1 MRAILRPDLEG
12 KSMKYKYQ
20 TALALLALITIWPS
34 SVGAQTIDAASSGSV
49 GVAAQMTITAKLH
62 GDPKIGDN
70 MLMIHI
76 VGSDG
81 KPVAGAKITL
91 SVAMT
96 NMDMGTTHPKVSDQ
110 GKGDYE
116 ASVAFSMAGPWRV
129 AVKVEVAG
137 QKPVTKNFDFKP
149 KAGGDMQ
156 GMEMHGD
163 HMDMGSMMG
172 RLGPWSMQRE
182 GSGTSW
188 LPDSSPMFMKSL
200 PKQGAYDVD
209 AMGFIT
215 FNTNKSGGNRGD
227 SRFFSNSML
236 MLMARRETGGGIL
249 GLSLMASLDPVFNGE
264 FGYPDLFQTGE
275 TAYGQKLT
283 DYQHPHD
290 LLAEVTASYSHPIG
304 HGLNGF
310 VYGGPVG
317 EPALGGPTFMHR
329 PSGMEIPE
337 APISHHWFDST
348 HIAWGVV
355 TAGVNTEKW
364 QVEGS
369 VFNGHEPDENRYS
382 PDKLRLDSASGRI
395 TFAPN
400 RNLALNASYGFM
412 NSPESTSPGVDEHR
426 LTSSAVWNLPFA
438 NGDNFAFTAAFG
450 RNIVEGK
457 NSDSFLTEATY
468 LKGPNSIFARWE
480 HVMKD
485 ELVGVPPGN
494 YMINKFLVGG
504 VRNLMVVDSF
514 ECGLGAYAGF
524 YIFPGVLEP
533 FYGRSPVTLGAFLR
547 IRPGRM
553 NHDMGAMH

>member
-1 MRAILRPDLEG
+1 MN
-12 KSMKYKYQ
+12 YKFLAPL
-20 TALALLALITIWPS
+20 TVLALVSIWPWPAHAQS
-34 SVGAQTIDAASSGSV
+34 SLAADAAV
-49 GVAAQMTITAKLH
+49 DVLPVAAGLTVTAKLH
-62 GDPKIGDN
+62 GDPKVGDN
-70 MLMIHI
+70 MLMIHV
-76 VGSDG
+76 VGADG
-81 KPVAGAKITL
+81 KPVTGAKITL

-96 NMDMGTTHPKVSDQ
+96 NMDMGTTHPKASDK
-110 GKGDYE
+110 GNGDYE

-129 AVKVEVAG
+129 SAKVEVAG
-137 QKPVTKNFDFKP
+137 QKTVTKNFDFKP
-149 KAGGDMQ
+149 KTGGGDMP
-156 GMEMHGD
+156 GMDMHEG
-163 HMDMGSMMG
+163 HMDMGAMMG

-188 LPDSSPMFMKSL
+188 LPDSSPMFMKEL
-200 PKQGAYDVD
+200 PKQGKYDVD

-215 FNTNKSGGNRGD
+215 FNGNDSGGKRGD
-227 SRFFSNSML
+227 SRFFSNSMF
-236 MLMARRETGGGIL
+236 MLMGRRETGGGVL
-249 GLSLMASLDPVFNGE
+249 GLSLMASLDPLFNGE

-275 TAYGQKLT
+275 TAYGQPLT

-304 HGLNGF
+304 GGLGAF
-310 VYGGPVG
+310 IYGGPVG

-355 TAGVNTEKW
+355 TAGVNSEKW

-382 PDKLRLDSASGRI
+382 PDKLRLDSASGRV
-395 TFAPN
+395 TFAPS

-412 NSPESTSPGVDEHR
+412 NSPESTAPGVDEHR
-426 LTSSAVWNLPFA
+426 LTASAIWNLPFA
-438 NGDNFAFTAAFG
+438 NGNNLAVTGAFG
-450 RNIVEGK
+450 RNISQGT
-457 NSDSFLTEATY
+457 NSDSFLLESTY
-468 LKGPNSIFARWE
+468 LMGATSIFARWE

-504 VRNLMVVDSF
+504 VRNLLVRDGF
-514 ECGLGAYAGF
+514 EYGLGAYAGF
-524 YIFPGVLEP
+524 YTFPGTLEP
-533 FYGRSPVTLGAFLR
+533 FYGKSPVTLGVFVR
-547 IRPGRM
+547 VGPGRM
-553 NHDMGAMH
+553 SHDMH